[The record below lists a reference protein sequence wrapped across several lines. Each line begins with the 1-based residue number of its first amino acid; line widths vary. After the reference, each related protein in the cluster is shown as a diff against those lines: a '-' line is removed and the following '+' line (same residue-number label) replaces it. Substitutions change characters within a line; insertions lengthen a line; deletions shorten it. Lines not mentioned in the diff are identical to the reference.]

1 MSTEQGRIIT
11 GDDIENEPKKK
22 KVRGAT
28 RLDYATVAKAREM
41 GIKFNERG
49 QPYGP
54 SSVTL
59 STFMGTLVRQV
70 VPVTFSDWDV
80 VPKSMID
87 GLWETIKVTNIMLAT
102 ILNPL
107 HAIQATIFNIRYN
120 I

>member
-1 MSTEQGRIIT
+1 MSAKQGRTIIE
-11 GDDIENEPKKK
+11 DAIENEPKRK

-28 RLDYATVAKAREM
+28 RLDYASVAKAREM

-49 QPYGP
+49 QPYGL

-59 STFMGTLVRQV
+59 SIFMGTLVRQV

-87 GLWETIKVTNIMLAT
+87 GLWETIKVKNIMIAT
-102 ILNPL
+102 ILNP
-107 HAIQATIFNIRYN
+107 HHVIQATIFNIRYN